1 MRAGF
6 SEVTGLEDDVPAIDH
21 RDGGGTG
28 LAARRMPGL
37 SRFNNITLKRGM
49 TRDSDFSKWLLA
61 AAGSPPRDLSI
72 SLRDEE
78 GKRVLAWRL
87 ARARPIKVVGPRLE
101 AKANEVAME
110 EVELAHEG
118 LRLERGDDAG

>member
-28 LAARRMPGL
+28 STGRTMHGL
-37 SRFNNITLKRGM
+37 SKFNDVTLKRGM
-49 TRDSDFSKWLLA
+49 TRDSGFSKWLLA

-72 SLRDEE
+72 SL
-78 GKRVLAWRL
+78 
-87 ARARPIKVVGPRLE
+87 P
-101 AKANEVAME
+101 
-110 EVELAHEG
+110 LAHEG
-118 LRLERGDDAG
+118 LRLERGDDED